1 MFRVKNNFFILLHVS
16 LAFLFF
22 GCDISNKNQAYISN
36 SSQKEVLI
44 YPKESKEIEK
54 EDEKKKSNPLFINE
68 TLVNK
73 AKLQERKKSNQS
85 ILSKWW
91 LLAIPISI
99 FIIIYFIR
107 LLMRKQK
114 IILEKMKEHSS

>member
-1 MFRVKNNFFILLHVS
+1 MFRVKNKLFILLHVS

-22 GCDISNKNQAYISN
+22 GCDVSNKNQAYISD
-36 SSQKEVLI
+36 SSHKEVLI
-44 YPKESKEIEK
+44 FPKETKEIQK
-54 EDEKKKSNPLFINE
+54 EEKKKSNPLFINE

-73 AKLQERKKSNQS
+73 AKLQKRERNNQD

-91 LLAIPISI
+91 LFAIAVSI

-114 IILEKMKEHSS
+114 IILETLKEHSS

>member
-1 MFRVKNNFFILLHVS
+1 MFRAKNKLFILLHVS
-16 LAFLFF
+16 LVFLFF
-22 GCDISNKNQAYISN
+22 GCDINNKNQAYISN
-36 SSQKEVLI
+36 SSHKEVFIFPKETKEIQKE
-44 YPKESKEIEK
+44 K
-54 EDEKKKSNPLFINE
+54 KKKSNPLFINE

-73 AKLQERKKSNQS
+73 AKLQKRERNNQD

-91 LLAIPISI
+91 LFAIPVSI

-114 IILEKMKEHSS
+114 IILETLKEHSS

>member
-1 MFRVKNNFFILLHVS
+1 LYRVKNKLFIFLHVS
-16 LAFLFF
+16 LAFMFF

-36 SSQKEVLI
+36 SSH
-44 YPKESKEIEK
+44 KEILIFPKDTKELEK
-54 EDEKKKSNPLFINE
+54 EDEQIKSNPLFINE

-73 AKLQERKKSNQS
+73 TKLQEKETIDQS
-85 ILSKWW
+85 ILGKWW

-107 LLMRKQK
+107 LLMKKQK
-114 IILEKMKEHSS
+114 IILEKLNELNS